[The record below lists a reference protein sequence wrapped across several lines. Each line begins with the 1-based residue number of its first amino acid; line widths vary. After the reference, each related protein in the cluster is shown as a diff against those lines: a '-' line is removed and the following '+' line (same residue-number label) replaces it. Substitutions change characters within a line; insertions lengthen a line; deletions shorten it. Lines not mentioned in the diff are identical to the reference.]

1 MKMMVAI
8 SSPKVTIM
16 SSEIFPA
23 TTVNDLCK
31 TVVSDDAG
39 RFKSAHP
46 AMATRKSG
54 RANLAKSENFKISDN
69 ASTTS
74 WARVIVSLTVS
85 LGNCWAQPQ
94 QGACACA
101 IANSKTVT
109 SSSLL
114 MNVSANA
121 LVARHSVGV

>member
-31 TVVSDDAG
+31 TFVSDDGG
-39 RFKSAHP
+39 RFKSAYP
-46 AMATRKSG
+46 AMATR
-54 RANLAKSENFKISDN
+54 KSENFKISDN

-74 WARVIVSLTVS
+74 WARAIVSLTVS

-94 QGACACA
+94 RGACACA
-101 IANSKTVT
+101 IANSKAATP
-109 SSSLL
+109 SSLL
-114 MNVSANA
+114 MNVSVNA
-121 LVARHSVGV
+121 LVARHSMGV